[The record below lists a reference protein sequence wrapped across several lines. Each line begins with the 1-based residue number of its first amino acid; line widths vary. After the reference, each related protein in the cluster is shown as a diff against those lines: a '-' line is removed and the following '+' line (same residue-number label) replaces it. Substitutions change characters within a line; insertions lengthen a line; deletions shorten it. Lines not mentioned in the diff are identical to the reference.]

1 MINLR
6 IGDWELGNGDW
17 GLGIGDWGLGE
28 NLGVSSPPAS
38 PAFSGTLYD
47 FLSSILRIGDWGLG
61 TKFTPWLPFA

>member
-38 PAFSGTLYD
+38 PASPAPCSPAPCPQSLIQGRVA
-47 FLSSILRIGDWGLG
+47 SNMRE
-61 TKFTPWLPFA
+61 K